1 VRATG
6 SPLTGADSEMHR
18 TIRFRI
24 AAMAVAISSGLLIG
38 VSLLMAT
45 GLRWQLTDNLDEGLN
60 QRADTIAA
68 VVGDMLPTELSADE
82 DLLIQVVDSK
92 GLVVSASA
100 NLAGAQPI
108 TPLRPGIRNVA
119 NVPGRPEEFRVLVR
133 EISSG
138 SAQVTL
144 LVGVNNDDVTD
155 PVTILTR
162 LLAVTV
168 PAVVLVLG
176 ALTWWLTG
184 RTLRPVEK
192 MRVELAEIT
201 GSNLG
206 RRVAE
211 PATGDE
217 VDRLAHTM
225 NETLDRL
232 EGAIRRQQRFVADAS
247 HELRSPLTRMRA
259 ELEVD
264 LASGD
269 LSDPTRT
276 AQSVLEETIDLQ
288 QLVEDLLHL
297 ARGDDDVAD
306 SDFRPVDLD
315 DIVLREA
322 RRLRERGRVAVDLK
336 GVAAAQTIGDP
347 HQLARAVRNL
357 LENAE
362 RHAASTVTVGL
373 DETDG
378 RVLLTVCDDGDG
390 ISPEDRDIIFE
401 RFTRLDDARTRD
413 TGGTGL
419 GLAIVRDIIKRHH
432 GTVDLDSSAET
443 RFVVELPLLP

>member
-1 VRATG
+1 MR
-6 SPLTGADSEMHR
+6 R

-24 AAMAVAISSGLLIG
+24 AALAVAISSGLLIC

-68 VVGDMLPTELSADE
+68 VVSDTLPPQLSADE
-82 DLLIQVVDSK
+82 DLLIQVVDAN
-92 GLVVSASA
+92 GTVLSASS
-100 NLAGAQPI
+100 NLAGFESI
-108 TPLRPGIRNVA
+108 TSLRPGIRNVS
-119 NVPGRPEEFRVLVR
+119 NVPGRTETFRVLVR
-133 EISSG
+133 EVESG
-138 SAQVTL
+138 SAKATL
-144 LVGVNNDDVTD
+144 IVGVNDDDVTD
-155 PVTILTR
+155 PVGILTR
-162 LLAVTV
+162 LLAVAV
-168 PAVVLVLG
+168 PAVVVVLG

-192 MRVELAEIT
+192 MRRELAEIT
-201 GSNLG
+201 GTNLG

-217 VDRLAHTM
+217 IDRLAHTM
-225 NETLDRL
+225 NDTLDRL
-232 EGAIRRQQRFVADAS
+232 EDAIRRQQRFVADAS
-247 HELRSPLTRMRA
+247 HELRSPLTRIRT

-264 LASGD
+264 LATGEP
-269 LSDPTRT
+269 SDPTRT
-276 AQSVLEETIDLQ
+276 EQSVLNETIDLQ
-288 QLVEDLLHL
+288 RLVEDLLHL
-297 ARGDDDVAD
+297 ARGDDGIFD

-357 LENAE
+357 FDNAE

-373 DETDG
+373 AESEG
-378 RVLLTVCDDGDG
+378 RVQLTVSDDGNG
-390 ISPEDRDIIFE
+390 ISPEDRDAIFE

-419 GLAIVRDIIKRHH
+419 GLAIVRDIVQRHH
-432 GTVDLDSSAET
+432 GTVELDNGADT
-443 RFVVELPLLP
+443 RFMIELPPAP

>member
-1 VRATG
+1 
-6 SPLTGADSEMHR
+6 
-18 TIRFRI
+18 
-24 AAMAVAISSGLLIG
+24 MAVAISSGLLIG

-297 ARGDDDVAD
+297 ARGNDDVAD

>member
-1 VRATG
+1 M
-6 SPLTGADSEMHR
+6 PR

-24 AAMAVAISSGLLIG
+24 AALAVVISSGLLIG

-45 GLRWQLTDNLDEGLN
+45 ALRWQLTDNLDEGLN

-68 VVGDMLPTELSADE
+68 IVGDTLPTQLSADE
-82 DLLIQVVDSK
+82 DLLIQVVDSN
-92 GLVVSASA
+92 GIVLSASSK
-100 NLAGAQPI
+100 LAGAQPI
-108 TPLRPGIRNVA
+108 TSLRPGIRTIS
-119 NVPGRPEEFRVLVR
+119 NVPGRSEEFRVLVR
-133 EISSG
+133 EISSS

-144 LVGVNNDDVTD
+144 IVGVNNDDVTD
-155 PVTILTR
+155 PVTILSR

-176 ALTWWLTG
+176 ALTWWMTG

-201 GSNLG
+201 GTNLG

-217 VDRLAHTM
+217 IDRLAHTM

-247 HELRSPLTRMRA
+247 HELRSPLTRIRT

-264 LASGD
+264 LATGKPI
-269 LSDPTRT
+269 DPSRT
-276 AQSVLEETIDLQ
+276 ERSVLDETIALQ
-288 QLVEDLLHL
+288 RLVEDLLHL
-297 ARGDDDVAD
+297 ARGDDENVATAA
-306 SDFRPVDLD
+306 FEAVDLD

-322 RRLRERGRVAVDLK
+322 RRLRERGRVTVDLQ
-336 GVAAAQTIGDP
+336 GVTAAQTFGNP

-357 LENAE
+357 FDNAE
-362 RHAASTVTVGL
+362 RHAVSTVAVGL
-373 DETDG
+373 DEAGG
-378 RVLLTVCDDGDG
+378 RVLLTVSDDGN
-390 ISPEDRDIIFE
+390 
-401 RFTRLDDARTRD
+401 
-413 TGGTGL
+413 
-419 GLAIVRDIIKRHH
+419 
-432 GTVDLDSSAET
+432 
-443 RFVVELPLLP
+443 

>member
-1 VRATG
+1 MR
-6 SPLTGADSEMHR
+6 R

-24 AAMAVAISSGLLIG
+24 TALAVAICSGLLIG

-68 VVGDMLPTELSADE
+68 VVSDTLPTQLSADE
-82 DLLIQVVDSK
+82 DLLLQVVDSN
-92 GLVVSASA
+92 GTVLSASS
-100 NLAGAQPI
+100 NLAGDQPI
-108 TPLRPGIRNVA
+108 TSLRPGIRNIS
-119 NVPGRPEEFRVLVR
+119 NVPGRTEAFRVLVR
-133 EISSG
+133 QIKSG

-144 LVGVNNDDVTD
+144 IVGVNDDDVTD
-155 PVTILTR
+155 PVRILTR
-162 LLAVTV
+162 LLAAAV
-168 PAVVLVLG
+168 PAVIVILG

-192 MRVELAEIT
+192 MRRELAEIT
-201 GSNLG
+201 GTNLG

-217 VDRLAHTM
+217 IDRLAHTM

-232 EGAIRRQQRFVADAS
+232 EDAIRRQQRFVADAS
-247 HELRSPLTRMRA
+247 HELRSPLTRIRA

-264 LASGD
+264 LATGEP
-269 LSDPTRT
+269 SDPTRT
-276 AQSVLEETIDLQ
+276 EQSVLDETIDLQ

-297 ARGDDDVAD
+297 ARGDDGIVD

-322 RRLRERGRVAVDLK
+322 RRLREQGRVTVDLK

-357 LENAE
+357 FDNAE

-373 DETDG
+373 GESEG
-378 RVLLTVCDDGDG
+378 RVRLTVSDDGDG
-390 ISPEDRDIIFE
+390 IPREDRDVIFE
-401 RFTRLDDARTRD
+401 RFTRLDDARARD
-413 TGGTGL
+413 IGGTGL
-419 GLAIVRDIIKRHH
+419 GLAIVRDIIHRHH
-432 GTVDLDSSAET
+432 GTVDLDSHAGT
-443 RFVVELPLLP
+443 CFVVELPLVP

>member
-1 VRATG
+1 
-6 SPLTGADSEMHR
+6 MHH

-24 AAMAVAISSGLLIG
+24 AALAVAISAGLLIG

>member
-1 VRATG
+1 MR
-6 SPLTGADSEMHR
+6 R

-24 AAMAVAISSGLLIG
+24 TALAVAMSAGLLIG

-45 GLRWQLTDNLDEGLN
+45 VLRWQLTDNLDEGLN

-68 VVGDMLPTELSADE
+68 VVGDTLPTRLSADE
-82 DLLIQVVDSK
+82 DLLIQVVDSNE
-92 GLVVSASA
+92 VVLSSSS

-108 TPLRPGIRNVA
+108 TSLRSGIRNISNVA
-119 NVPGRPEEFRVLVR
+119 GRPEAFRVLVR
-133 EISSG
+133 HINSG

-144 LVGVNNDDVTD
+144 IVGVNNDDVTD
-155 PVTILTR
+155 PVTILSG

-168 PAVVLVLG
+168 PAVVVLLG

-192 MRVELAEIT
+192 MRRELAEIT

-217 VDRLAHTM
+217 IDRLAHTM

-232 EGAIRRQQRFVADAS
+232 EGAISRQQRFVADAS
-247 HELRSPLTRMRA
+247 HELRSPLTRIRA

-264 LASGD
+264 LASGEP
-269 LSDPTRT
+269 SDPSRT
-276 AQSVLEETIDLQ
+276 EQSVLDETIDLQ

-297 ARGDDDVAD
+297 ARADDGIVD

-336 GVAAAQTIGDP
+336 GVTAAQTIGDP

-357 LENAE
+357 FDNAE
-362 RHAASTVTVGL
+362 RHAASTVTVVL
-373 DETDG
+373 DEADG
-378 RVLLTVCDDGDG
+378 RVLLTVSDDGDG
-390 ISPEDRDIIFE
+390 ISPDDRDAIFE
-401 RFTRLDDARTRD
+401 RFTRLDDARARD

-419 GLAIVRDIIKRHH
+419 GLAIVRDIIRGHH
-432 GTVDLDSSAET
+432 GTVDLDSRAET
-443 RFVVELPLLP
+443 RFVVELPLVP

>member
-1 VRATG
+1 
-6 SPLTGADSEMHR
+6 MHR

-68 VVGDMLPTELSADE
+68 VVGDTLPTQLFADE
-82 DLLIQVVDSK
+82 DLLIQVVDSN

-108 TPLRPGIRNVA
+108 TSLRPGIRNIS
-119 NVPGRPEEFRVLVR
+119 NVPGRPEEFRVLAR

-138 SAQVTL
+138 SKRVTL

-192 MRVELAEIT
+192 MRVELAAIT

-217 VDRLAHTM
+217 IDRLAHTM

-247 HELRSPLTRMRA
+247 HELRSPLTRIRA

-276 AQSVLEETIDLQ
+276 ERSVLEETIELQ

-347 HQLARAVRNL
+347 HQLSRAVRNL
-357 LENAE
+357 LDNAE
-362 RHAASTVTVGL
+362 RHAASSVAVGL

-378 RVLLTVCDDGDG
+378 RVLLTVCDDGAG
-390 ISPEDRDIIFE
+390 ISPEDRAVIFE
-401 RFTRLDDARTRD
+401 RFTRLDDARARD
-413 TGGTGL
+413 TGGAGL
-419 GLAIVRDIIKRHH
+419 GLAIVRDIITRHH
-432 GTVDLDSSAET
+432 GTVDLDSRAET
-443 RFVVELPLLP
+443 CFVVELPLVP

>member
-1 VRATG
+1 
-6 SPLTGADSEMHR
+6 
-18 TIRFRI
+18 
-24 AAMAVAISSGLLIG
+24 MAVAISAGLLIG
-38 VSLLMAT
+38 VSLLMVT
-45 GLRWQLTDNLDEGLN
+45 GLRGQLSDNLDEGLN

-68 VVGDMLPTELSADE
+68 VVGNTLPTQLSADE
-82 DLLIQVVDSK
+82 DLLIQVIDSK
-92 GLVVSASA
+92 GLVLSASA
-100 NLAGAQPI
+100 NLSGAQPI
-108 TPLRPGIRNVA
+108 TSLRPGIRNIS

-133 EISSG
+133 EISSSSG
-138 SAQVTL
+138 QVTL

-155 PVTILTR
+155 PVRILTR
-162 LLAVTV
+162 LLAVSV

-201 GSNLG
+201 GTNLG

-217 VDRLAHTM
+217 IDRLAHTM
-225 NETLDRL
+225 NETLGRL

-247 HELRSPLTRMRA
+247 HELRSPLTRIRA

-264 LASGD
+264 LASGEP
-269 LSDPTRT
+269 SDSKRT
-276 AQSVLEETIDLQ
+276 EQSVLDETIDLQ

-297 ARGDDDVAD
+297 ARGDDGFAD

-336 GVAAAQTIGDP
+336 GVAAAQTIGDA

-357 LENAE
+357 LDNAE

-378 RVLLTVCDDGDG
+378 RVLLTVCDDGVG
-390 ISPEDRDIIFE
+390 ISPEDRDVIFE
-401 RFTRLDDARTRD
+401 RFTRLDDARARD
-413 TGGTGL
+413 TGGAGL
-419 GLAIVRDIIKRHH
+419 GLAIVRDIVKRHH
-432 GTVDLDSSAET
+432 GTVELDGRAET
-443 RFVVELPLLP
+443 RFVVGLPLVP

>member
-1 VRATG
+1 MR
-6 SPLTGADSEMHR
+6 R

-24 AAMAVAISSGLLIG
+24 AALAVAIASGLLIC
-38 VSLLMAT
+38 VSLLMTT
-45 GLRWQLTDNLDEGLN
+45 GLRWQLTDNLDEGLH

-68 VVGDMLPTELSADE
+68 VVSDTLPTQLSADE
-82 DLLIQVVDSK
+82 DLLIQVVDSN
-92 GLVVSASA
+92 GTVLSASS
-100 NLAGAQPI
+100 NLAGLEP
-108 TPLRPGIRNVA
+108 TTSLRPGIRNIS
-119 NVPGRPEEFRVLVR
+119 NVPGRTEEFRVLVR
-133 EISSG
+133 EISSN

-144 LVGVNNDDVTD
+144 IVGVNNDDVTD
-155 PVTILTR
+155 PVRILTR

-168 PAVVLVLG
+168 PAVILILG

-192 MRVELAEIT
+192 MRRELAEIT
-201 GSNLG
+201 GTNLG

-217 VDRLAHTM
+217 IDRLAHTM

-232 EGAIRRQQRFVADAS
+232 EDAIRRQQRFVADAS
-247 HELRSPLTRMRA
+247 HELRSPLTRIRA

-264 LASGD
+264 LATGEPA
-269 LSDPTRT
+269 DPTRT
-276 AQSVLEETIDLQ
+276 EQSVLDETLHLQ

-297 ARGDDDVAD
+297 ARGDDGIAD

-322 RRLRERGRVAVDLK
+322 RRLRARGRVAVDLK

-347 HQLARAVRNL
+347 HQLSRAVRNL
-357 LENAE
+357 FDNAE

-373 DETDG
+373 DESEG
-378 RVLLTVCDDGDG
+378 RVLLTVSDDGDG
-390 ISPEDRDIIFE
+390 ISPEDRDVIFE
-401 RFTRLDDARTRD
+401 RFTRLDDARARD

-419 GLAIVRDIIKRHH
+419 GLAIVRDIVQRHH
-432 GTVDLDSSAET
+432 GTVDLDSRAET
-443 RFVVELPLLP
+443 RFMVELPLVP

>member
-1 VRATG
+1 MR
-6 SPLTGADSEMHR
+6 R

-24 AAMAVAISSGLLIG
+24 AALAVAISSGLLIC

-68 VVGDMLPTELSADE
+68 VVSDTLPAQLSADE
-82 DLLIQVVDSK
+82 DLLLQVVDSD
-92 GLVVSASA
+92 GTVLSASS
-100 NLAGAQPI
+100 NLAGFEPI
-108 TPLRPGIRNVA
+108 TSLRPGIRNVS
-119 NVPGRPEEFRVLVR
+119 NVPGRTEAFRVLVR
-133 EISSG
+133 QIKSG

-144 LVGVNNDDVTD
+144 IVGVNNDDVTD
-155 PVTILTR
+155 PVRILTR
-162 LLAVTV
+162 LLAATV
-168 PAVVLVLG
+168 PAVVIILG

-184 RTLRPVEK
+184 RTLRPVER
-192 MRVELAEIT
+192 MRRELAEIT
-201 GSNLG
+201 GTNLG

-217 VDRLAHTM
+217 IDRLAHTM

-232 EGAIRRQQRFVADAS
+232 EDAIRRQQRFVADAS
-247 HELRSPLTRMRA
+247 HELRSPLTRIRA

-264 LASGD
+264 LATGEP
-269 LSDPTRT
+269 SDPTRT
-276 AQSVLEETIDLQ
+276 EQSVLDETLHLQ

-297 ARGDDDVAD
+297 ARGDDGIVD

-357 LENAE
+357 FDNAE

-373 DETDG
+373 AESEG
-378 RVLLTVCDDGDG
+378 RVLLTVSDDGDG
-390 ISPEDRDIIFE
+390 ISREDRDVIFE
-401 RFTRLDDARTRD
+401 RFTRLDDARARD

-419 GLAIVRDIIKRHH
+419 GLAIVRDIVQRHH
-432 GTVDLDSSAET
+432 GTVELDSRAET
-443 RFVVELPLLP
+443 RFMVELPLVP

>member
-1 VRATG
+1 
-6 SPLTGADSEMHR
+6 MHR

>member
-1 VRATG
+1 
-6 SPLTGADSEMHR
+6 
-18 TIRFRI
+18 
-24 AAMAVAISSGLLIG
+24 MAVAISSGLLIG

>member
-1 VRATG
+1 
-6 SPLTGADSEMHR
+6 MQH

-24 AAMAVAISSGLLIG
+24 AVMAVAVSSCLLIG
-38 VSLLMAT
+38 VSLLMTT

-68 VVGDMLPTELSADE
+68 VVGDMLPTELTADE
-82 DLLIQVVDSK
+82 DLLIQVVDSN

-100 NLAGAQPI
+100 NLAGEPPI
-108 TPLRPGIRNVA
+108 TSLRPGIRNISNVA
-119 NVPGRPEEFRVLVR
+119 GRTEEFRVLVR
-133 EISSG
+133 DIDSG
-138 SAQVTL
+138 SKPVTL

-217 VDRLAHTM
+217 IDRLAHTM

-247 HELRSPLTRMRA
+247 HELRSPLTRIRA

-264 LASGD
+264 LASGAA
-269 LSDPTRT
+269 SDPTRT
-276 AQSVLEETIDLQ
+276 EQSVLDETIDLQ
-288 QLVEDLLHL
+288 RLVEDLLQL
-297 ARGDDDVAD
+297 ARGDDVAD
-306 SDFRPVDLD
+306 SEFRPVDLD

-322 RRLRERGRVAVDLK
+322 RRLRERGRVSVDLK
-336 GVAAAQTIGDP
+336 GVAAAQTMGDP
-347 HQLARAVRNL
+347 QQLARVVRNL
-357 LENAE
+357 LDNAE
-362 RHAASTVTVGL
+362 RHAASTVTVAL
-373 DETDG
+373 HETDG
-378 RVLLTVCDDGDG
+378 RALLTVCDDGDG
-390 ISPEDRDIIFE
+390 ISPADRDVIFE
-401 RFTRLDDARTRD
+401 RFTRLDDARARD
-413 TGGTGL
+413 TGGAGL

-432 GTVDLDSSAET
+432 GSVDLDSRAAT
-443 RFVVELPLLP
+443 CFVVELPLAP

>member
-1 VRATG
+1 MR
-6 SPLTGADSEMHR
+6 R

-24 AAMAVAISSGLLIG
+24 AALAVAISSGLLVC

-68 VVGDMLPTELSADE
+68 VVSDTLPTQLTADE
-82 DLLIQVVDSK
+82 DLLIQVVDSD
-92 GLVVSASA
+92 GTVLSASS
-100 NLAGAQPI
+100 NLAGLEPI
-108 TPLRPGIRNVA
+108 TPLRGGIRNVS
-119 NVPGRPEEFRVLVR
+119 NIPGRTEEFRVLVR
-133 EISSG
+133 EISSN

-144 LVGVNNDDVTD
+144 IVGVNNDDVTD
-155 PVTILTR
+155 PIRILTR
-162 LLAVTV
+162 LVAVTV
-168 PAVVLVLG
+168 PAVVLILG

-192 MRVELAEIT
+192 MRRELAEIT
-201 GSNLG
+201 GTNLG

-217 VDRLAHTM
+217 IDRLAHTM

-247 HELRSPLTRMRA
+247 HELRSPLTRIRA

-264 LASGD
+264 LATGEPC
-269 LSDPTRT
+269 DPTRT
-276 AQSVLEETIDLQ
+276 EQSVLDETVHLQ

-297 ARGDDDVAD
+297 ARGDDGIVD
-306 SDFRPVDLD
+306 SDFQPLDLD

-357 LENAE
+357 FDNAE
-362 RHAASTVTVGL
+362 RHAASTVIVGL
-373 DETDG
+373 AESEG
-378 RVLLTVCDDGDG
+378 RVLLTVSDDGDG
-390 ISPEDRDIIFE
+390 ISLEDRDVIFQ
-401 RFTRLDDARTRD
+401 RFTRLDDARARD

-419 GLAIVRDIIKRHH
+419 GLAIVRDIVQRHH
-432 GTVDLDSSAET
+432 GTVELDSRAQT
-443 RFVVELPLLP
+443 RFVVELPLVP

>member
-1 VRATG
+1 
-6 SPLTGADSEMHR
+6 MHH

-24 AAMAVAISSGLLIG
+24 AALAVAISAGLLIG

-45 GLRWQLTDNLDEGLN
+45 GLRWQLTDNLDEGLE

-68 VVGDMLPTELSADE
+68 VVGDTLPTQLSADE
-82 DLLIQVVDSK
+82 DLLVQVVGSN
-92 GLVVSASA
+92 GLVMSASA

-108 TPLRPGIRNVA
+108 TSLRPGIRNIS

-133 EISSG
+133 EIMSG
-138 SAQVTL
+138 SERVTL

-201 GSNLG
+201 GTNLG

-217 VDRLAHTM
+217 IDRLAHTM

-247 HELRSPLTRMRA
+247 HELRSPLTRIRA

-276 AQSVLEETIDLQ
+276 EQSVLAETIDLQ
-288 QLVEDLLHL
+288 QLVEGLLQL
-297 ARGDDDVAD
+297 ARGDDDVKD

-347 HQLARAVRNL
+347 HQLKRAVRNL
-357 LENAE
+357 LDNAE

-373 DETDG
+373 AETDG

-390 ISPEDRDIIFE
+390 ISPEDRDVIFE
-401 RFTRLDDARTRD
+401 RFTRLDDARARG
-413 TGGTGL
+413 TGGAGL

-432 GTVDLDSSAET
+432 GTVDLDSRAET
-443 RFVVELPLLP
+443 RFVVELPLVP

>member
-1 VRATG
+1 MR
-6 SPLTGADSEMHR
+6 R

-24 AAMAVAISSGLLIG
+24 AALAVAISSGLLIG
-38 VSLLMAT
+38 VSLLMAM
-45 GLRWQLTDNLDEGLN
+45 GLRWQLTDNLDEGLT

-68 VVGDMLPTELSADE
+68 VVGDTLPTQLAADE
-82 DLLIQVVDSK
+82 DLLIQVVDSN
-92 GLVVSASA
+92 GMVLSSSL

-108 TPLRPGIRNVA
+108 TSLRLGIRNIS
-119 NVPGRPEEFRVLVR
+119 NVPGRTEEFRVLVR

-138 SAQVTL
+138 PGQRTL
-144 LVGVNNDDVTD
+144 IVGVNNDDVTD
-155 PVTILTR
+155 PVTILSR

-192 MRVELAEIT
+192 MRRELAEIT
-201 GSNLG
+201 GTNLG

-217 VDRLAHTM
+217 IDRLAHTM

-247 HELRSPLTRMRA
+247 HELRSPLTRIRA

-264 LASGD
+264 LASGEP
-269 LSDPTRT
+269 SDPTRT
-276 AQSVLEETIDLQ
+276 EQSVLAETIDLQ

-297 ARGDDDVAD
+297 ARGDDGLAD
-306 SDFRPVDLD
+306 SDFELVDLD

-336 GVAAAQTIGDP
+336 AVAAAQTIGDP

-357 LENAE
+357 FDNAE

-373 DETDG
+373 DETGG
-378 RVLLTVCDDGDG
+378 RVRLTVSDDGAG
-390 ISPEDRDIIFE
+390 ISPDDRDVIFE
-401 RFTRLDDARTRD
+401 RFTRLDDARARD

-419 GLAIVRDIIKRHH
+419 GLAIVRDIIRRHH
-432 GTVDLDSSAET
+432 GTVDLDSRAET
-443 RFVVELPLLP
+443 RFVVELPLVN

>member
-1 VRATG
+1 
-6 SPLTGADSEMHR
+6 
-18 TIRFRI
+18 
-24 AAMAVAISSGLLIG
+24 MAVAISSGLLIG

-68 VVGDMLPTELSADE
+68 VVGDLLPTELSADE

>member
-1 VRATG
+1 
-6 SPLTGADSEMHR
+6 MHH

-45 GLRWQLTDNLDEGLN
+45 ALQWQLTDNLDEGLR

-68 VVGDMLPTELSADE
+68 FVGDTLPSELSADE
-82 DLLIQVVDSK
+82 DLLIQVIDSN

-108 TPLRPGIRNVA
+108 TSLRPGIRNISG
-119 NVPGRPEEFRVLVR
+119 VPGRPEEFRVLVR
-133 EISSG
+133 EVSLSSE
-138 SAQVTL
+138 QVTL

-155 PVTILTR
+155 PVTILAR
-162 LLAVTV
+162 LLAVIV
-168 PAVVLVLG
+168 PTVVLVLG

-201 GSNLG
+201 GTNLG

-217 VDRLAHTM
+217 IDRLAHTM
-225 NETLDRL
+225 NETLERL

-247 HELRSPLTRMRA
+247 HELRSPLTRIRA

-264 LASGD
+264 LASGEP
-269 LSDPTRT
+269 SDPTRT
-276 AQSVLEETIDLQ
+276 EQSVLDETIDLQ
-288 QLVEDLLHL
+288 QLVEGLLHL
-297 ARGDDDVAD
+297 ARGDDDVAH

-336 GVAAAQTIGDP
+336 GVGAAQTIGDP

-357 LENAE
+357 LDNAE

-373 DETDG
+373 DEIDG

-390 ISPEDRDIIFE
+390 ISPEDRDVIFE
-401 RFTRLDDARTRD
+401 RFTRLDEARARD
-413 TGGTGL
+413 TGGAGL
-419 GLAIVRDIIKRHH
+419 GLAIVRDIITRHH
-432 GTVDLDSSAET
+432 GTVVLDNRAAT
-443 RFVVELPLLP
+443 RFVVELPLVP

>member
-1 VRATG
+1 
-6 SPLTGADSEMHR
+6 
-18 TIRFRI
+18 
-24 AAMAVAISSGLLIG
+24 MAVAISSGLLIG

-45 GLRWQLTDNLDEGLN
+45 ALQWQLTDNLDEGLR

-68 VVGDMLPTELSADE
+68 IVGDTLPSELSADE
-82 DLLIQVVDSK
+82 DLLIQVVDSN
-92 GLVVSASA
+92 GFVLSASA

-108 TPLRPGIRNVA
+108 TSLRPGIRNIS

-133 EISSG
+133 EISSS

-162 LLAVTV
+162 LLAVIV

-201 GSNLG
+201 GTNLG

-217 VDRLAHTM
+217 IDRLAHTM
-225 NETLDRL
+225 NETLERL

-247 HELRSPLTRMRA
+247 HELRSPLTRIRA

-264 LASGD
+264 LSSGEPA
-269 LSDPTRT
+269 DPMRT
-276 AQSVLEETIDLQ
+276 EQSVLDATIELQ

-297 ARGDDDVAD
+297 ARGDDDITD

-336 GVAAAQTIGDP
+336 EVAAAQTIGDR

-357 LENAE
+357 LDNAE

-373 DETDG
+373 AETEG

-390 ISPEDRDIIFE
+390 ISPEDRDGIFE
-401 RFTRLDDARTRD
+401 RFTRLDDARARD
-413 TGGTGL
+413 TGGAGL

-432 GTVDLDSSAET
+432 GTVDLDRCAET
-443 RFVVELPLLP
+443 RFVVELPLVP

>member
-1 VRATG
+1 MR
-6 SPLTGADSEMHR
+6 S

-24 AAMAVAISSGLLIG
+24 AALAVAISSVLLIG

-68 VVGDMLPTELSADE
+68 VVSGTLPTQLSADE
-82 DLLIQVVDSK
+82 DLLIQVVDSD
-92 GLVVSASA
+92 GTVLSASS
-100 NLAGAQPI
+100 NLSGFEPI
-108 TPLRPGIRNVA
+108 TSQRPGIRNVS
-119 NVPGRPEEFRVLVR
+119 NVPGRTEAFRVLVR
-133 EISSG
+133 EVESG

-144 LVGVNNDDVTD
+144 IVGVNNDDVAD
-155 PVTILTR
+155 PVRILTR
-162 LLAVTV
+162 LLAVAV
-168 PAVVLVLG
+168 PAVVLILG

-192 MRVELAEIT
+192 MRRELAEIT
-201 GSNLG
+201 GTNLG

-217 VDRLAHTM
+217 IDRLARTL

-247 HELRSPLTRMRA
+247 HELRSPLTRIRA

-264 LASGD
+264 LATGEP
-269 LSDPTRT
+269 SDPART
-276 AQSVLEETIDLQ
+276 EQSVLDETLHLQ
-288 QLVEDLLHL
+288 QLVDDLLHL
-297 ARGDDDVAD
+297 ARGDDGIVD

-322 RRLRERGRVAVDLK
+322 RRLRERGRVAVDLR

-357 LENAE
+357 FDNAE

-373 DETDG
+373 DESEG
-378 RVLLTVCDDGDG
+378 RVLFTVSDDGDG
-390 ISPEDRDIIFE
+390 ISRKDRDVIFE
-401 RFTRLDDARTRD
+401 RFTRLDEARARD

-419 GLAIVRDIIKRHH
+419 GLAIVRDIVQRHH
-432 GTVDLDSSAET
+432 GTVDLDSRAGT
-443 RFVVELPLLP
+443 CFVVELPLVP

>member
-1 VRATG
+1 MR
-6 SPLTGADSEMHR
+6 R

-24 AAMAVAISSGLLIG
+24 VALAVAISSGLLIG

-68 VVGDMLPTELSADE
+68 VVSDTLPTQLSADE
-82 DLLIQVVDSK
+82 DLLIQVVDSN
-92 GLVVSASA
+92 GVVLSASS
-100 NLAGAQPI
+100 NLAGAGPI
-108 TPLRPGIRNVA
+108 TSLRPGIRNVS
-119 NVPGRPEEFRVLVR
+119 NVPGRTEAFRVLVR

-144 LVGVNNDDVTD
+144 IVGVNSDDVTD
-155 PVTILTR
+155 PVRILTR
-162 LLAVTV
+162 LLAVAV

-192 MRVELAEIT
+192 MRRELAEIT
-201 GSNLG
+201 GTNLG

-217 VDRLAHTM
+217 IDRLAHTM

-247 HELRSPLTRMRA
+247 HELRSPLTRIRA

-264 LASGD
+264 LATGEP
-269 LSDPTRT
+269 SDPIRT
-276 AQSVLEETIDLQ
+276 EQSVLDETLHLQ

-297 ARGDDDVAD
+297 ARGDDGIVD

-357 LENAE
+357 FDNAE

-373 DETDG
+373 DEGEG
-378 RVLLTVCDDGDG
+378 RVLLTVSDDGDG
-390 ISPEDRDIIFE
+390 ISREDRDVIFE
-401 RFTRLDDARTRD
+401 RFTRLDDARARD
-413 TGGTGL
+413 AGGTGL
-419 GLAIVRDIIKRHH
+419 GLAIVRDIVRRHH
-432 GTVDLDSSAET
+432 GTVKLDNRAET
-443 RFVVELPLLP
+443 RFMVELPLVP